1 MRTIYDNSNSS
12 GKSWGWIGHRVPL
25 RPDGV
30 GIGYMSFSI
39 ARRRAEGAI
48 QSVFAMTSSSI
59 RSTPLWIART
69 VAAINKREQLPNG
82 TSAERQKP
90 GGQSGFCQP
99 GRLSQR

>member
-1 MRTIYDNSNSS
+1 MRTIHDNSNSF

-48 QSVFAMTSSSI
+48 QSLFAMTSSSI
-59 RSTPLWIART
+59 RSTPLRIAWI
-69 VAAINKREQLPNG
+69 VAAINNENNSPMVPSL
-82 TSAERQKP
+82 SAE
-90 GGQSGFCQP
+90 
-99 GRLSQR
+99 